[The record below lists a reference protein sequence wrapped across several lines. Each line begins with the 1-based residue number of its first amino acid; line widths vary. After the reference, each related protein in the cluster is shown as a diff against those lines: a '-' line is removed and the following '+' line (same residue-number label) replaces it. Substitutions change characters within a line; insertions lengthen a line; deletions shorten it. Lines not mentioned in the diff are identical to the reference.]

1 MNCQGWNFNRRCLM
15 TLSKVFQKSI
25 LILGTQGH
33 WNMSCCRGLTD
44 RRMSGTVQ
52 ENVRDAKA
60 GDSTVPRLRF
70 SCWNLYKSG
79 ECLEGLIHTVTLG
92 LLNGEQIVATLTNNK
107 ISNVVGPMSV
117 TANGVI
123 VQSKT
128 RLNFFLIASG
138 IPEYKIHCQF

>member
-1 MNCQGWNFNRRCLM
+1 MKSFQSIVCTLYPKDAKLWIVKAEILTGM

-33 WNMSCCRGLTD
+33 WNMRCCRGLTD

-107 ISNVVGPMSV
+107 ISNMWLD
-117 TANGVI
+117 
-123 VQSKT
+123 
-128 RLNFFLIASG
+128 R
-138 IPEYKIHCQF
+138 CQWLQMV